1 MSTRP
6 VDELIG
12 QIDDELYMRGLRLEV
27 IRPEVEQRN
36 TPWMDRLIR
45 DFHDI
50 AVDSFGRS
58 LPYEAIDGRTRE
70 ADVLTVLRGG
80 DGEAL
85 AYTVNARLEL
95 GGVPV
100 NYFATALARRRMQGK
115 GFYRLINPL
124 REALIPDAQA
134 VMTRTQNPLVDHS
147 FAKVCAQGGYV
158 LYPEPDMSGDAFPLH
173 AVDMSGRALTIARAF
188 AAGVE
193 PSLICKG
200 VYDFGEPCGPR
211 ALMYDTPAPV
221 TDRQKRIWSQMDV
234 ERGDAVILVGIRQQ
248 GVIILDPEG
257 WMHGPPR

>member
-1 MSTRP
+1 MSTKP

-12 QIDDELYMRGLRLEV
+12 QIDDELYMQGLRLEV

-36 TPWMDRLIR
+36 TPWMHRLIM

-85 AYTVNARLEL
+85 AYTVNARLL
-95 GGVPV
+95 LAGIPV

-124 REALIPDAQA
+124 REALLPDAQA

-158 LYPEPDMSGDAFPLH
+158 LHPEEDYTD
-173 AVDMSGRALTIARAF
+173 RALKIAREFSAD
-188 AAGVE
+188 VTD
-193 PSLICKG
+193 SMICKG
-200 VYDFGEPCGPR
+200 VYNFGEPCGPR
-211 ALMYDTPAPV
+211 ALMYDTPAP
-221 TDRQKRIWSQMDV
+221 TTERQKRIWSQMDV
-234 ERGDAVILVGIRQQ
+234 ERGDAVILVGLKHKGLI
-248 GVIILDPEG
+248 VLDPED
-257 WMHGPPR
+257 MRYGPPR

>member
-1 MSTRP
+1 MSTKP

-12 QIDDELYMRGLRLEV
+12 QIDDELYMQGLRLEV

-36 TPWMDRLIR
+36 TPWMHRLIM

-85 AYTVNARLEL
+85 AYTVNARLL
-95 GGVPV
+95 LAGIPV

-124 REALIPDAQA
+124 REALLPDAQA
-134 VMTRTQNPLVDHS
+134 VYY
-147 FAKVCAQGGYV
+147 F
-158 LYPEPDMSGDAFPLH
+158 
-173 AVDMSGRALTIARAF
+173 
-188 AAGVE
+188 
-193 PSLICKG
+193 
-200 VYDFGEPCGPR
+200 
-211 ALMYDTPAPV
+211 PV
-221 TDRQKRIWSQMDV
+221 TTVARILRFEVLKSSGGNTGAAEIEV
-234 ERGDAVILVGIRQQ
+234 YASE
-248 GVIILDPEG
+248 
-257 WMHGPPR
+257 